1 MQGRVFTLVGSATA
15 AMMPLGL
22 IVAGPLA
29 DIIGVRAWFWQGP
42 HHLSG
47 GVAGFF
53 VPALM
58 NIESERRGGRRCSKT
73 VRPSWAFDGA
83 SRRPVGGWG
92 VTRAAHLSITR
103 RPSRWTARQFQ
114 RKGS

>member
-1 MQGRVFTLVGSATA
+1 LFTLVGSATA

-29 DIIGVRAWFWQGP
+29 DIIGVRAWFLGGG
-42 HHLSG
+42 LITFLV

-58 NIESERRGGRRCSKT
+58 NIESERESGPQ
-73 VRPSWAFDGA
+73 VLEDGA
-83 SRRPVGGWG
+83 PLLGPLMEPAEG
-92 VTRAAHLSITR
+92 L
-103 RPSRWTARQFQ
+103 
-114 RKGS
+114 